1 MQLAKGVEKAKM
13 KRLVHLKKKMI
24 DLEAL
29 SKLYQLEDYRSLYEK
44 VMALVENEY
53 LVPVKASGPNGK
65 NPTLYKKYRI
75 MAVEKDRSSYI
86 EELMYQ
92 MSPLLD
98 VNYYLKHL
106 SQYEKERE
114 AVLLLNAYLK
124 RRSSEEIFVSLN
136 ERSFE
141 IWGREKYLKQEGG
154 MTLLKRVDL
163 PLEALKVYE
172 TVTPVAY
179 YVQHKKVPQTVLIV
193 ENMDTFYSMRQHL
206 MEGNQRIAG
215 QEIGTL
221 IYGAGKQIVKG
232 FNAFMAL
239 GEAYLRE
246 SGNVFLYFGDLDYEG
261 ISIYKSLAERGKP
274 EYDITLFTGLY
285 ESMLEKSEQMRID
298 LPQMKEKQNK
308 VDIADFLSIFTVKD
322 AKTIQ
327 ELLETGYYI
336 PQEILSRK
344 DF

>member
-1 MQLAKGVEKAKM
+1 
-13 KRLVHLKKKMI
+13 
-24 DLEAL
+24 
-29 SKLYQLEDYRSLYEK
+29 
-44 VMALVENEY
+44 
-53 LVPVKASGPNGK
+53 
-65 NPTLYKKYRI
+65 
-75 MAVEKDRSSYI
+75 
-86 EELMYQ
+86 MYQ

-98 VNYYLKHL
+98 VSYYLKHL
-106 SQYEKERE
+106 SKYEEERE
-114 AVLLLNAYLK
+114 AVLLLNEYLK
-124 RRSSEEIFVSLN
+124 RRSKEEIFVSLN

-154 MTLLKRVDL
+154 MTLLKRVGL

-206 MEGNQRIAG
+206 MEGNQQIAG
-215 QEIGTL
+215 REIGTL

-232 FNAFMAL
+232 FGTFMAL

-246 SGNVFLYFGDLDYEG
+246 AGNVFLYFGDLDYEG
-261 ISIYKSLAERGKP
+261 ISIYESLAERGKP
-274 EYDITLFTGLY
+274 EYEITLFTTLY
-285 ESMLEKSEQMRID
+285 EKMLDRSKEMEID
-298 LPQMKEKQNK
+298 LPQMKEKQNR
-308 VDIADFLSIFTVKD
+308 VDILDFLSAFTVKD
-322 AKTIQ
+322 AETIQ
-327 ELLETGYYI
+327 RLLEIGYYI